1 MRLIGLVV
9 AALAA
14 LPEVV
19 ECAGGRV
26 HHAKD
31 GSVIGT
37 TAPRPTIQPKPLTTG
52 KQFPQLN
59 SDRRKR
65 TCFVDAL
72 GGGKD
77 DAPQILAALHECNG
91 NGTVALLSPL
101 YTIATPLDLTFLN
114 GIDIDI
120 QGTLKFTPDTDYW
133 QANSFKYTFQN
144 SSSFWQIG
152 GSDVHIFGSG
162 KGTID
167 GSGQVWYDLY
177 AKNPLILR
185 PILIAY
191 KDLHGATISGLKL
204 RYSPQ
209 WYQVVIDSSDV
220 IFDDIN
226 IFGGSVSSNPAKN
239 TDGWDTYRSD
249 NVVIQNSHIDNG
261 DDCVSFKPN
270 STSMVVQGLFCNG
283 SHGISVGS
291 LGQYYKVYDLVE
303 DVYVYNITM
312 INASDMARI
321 KVWPG
326 VQSALSV
333 DLQGGGG
340 LGLVNN
346 ITYDRMQ
353 ISNVDYGIELTQ
365 CYGQSNLT
373 LCNEFPSTLVIQNVV
388 FKNMWGTASKKY
400 DPKVGTLVCSS
411 PDVCHNI
418 YAKNITVVPPS
429 GKAPKYTCTN
439 IDKTLLDLPCA

>member
-1 MRLIGLVV
+1 MRYLGLL
-9 AALAA
+9 AAAIAA

-37 TAPRPTIQPKPLTTG
+37 TAPRPTILPSPLSTG
-52 KQFPQLN
+52 KQFIK
-59 SDRRKR
+59 SDRRTH

-72 GGGKD
+72 GNGQD
-77 DAPQILAALHECNG
+77 DGPQILQAFHDCNNG
-91 NGTVALLSPL
+91 GTVAMLSPL
-101 YTIATPLDLTFLN
+101 YTVATPLDLTFLN
-114 GIDIDI
+114 SVDWDL
-120 QGTLKFTPDTDYW
+120 QGTIKFTPDIVYW
-133 QANSFKYTFQN
+133 QENSFKYTFQN
-144 SSSFWQIG
+144 ASSFWQFG
-152 GSDVHIFGSG
+152 GYDVNIFGSG
-162 KGTID
+162 TGTID
-167 GSGQVWYDLY
+167 GSGQVWYDAY
-177 AKNPLILR
+177 AANALILR
-185 PILIAY
+185 PVLIALNG
-191 KDLHGATISGLKL
+191 LHQAKISGLKL

-209 WYQVVIDSSDV
+209 WYHVVMDSTDI
-220 IFDDIN
+220 IFDDIDIAGASTSTN
-226 IFGGSVSSNPAKN
+226 VAKN

-249 NVVIQNSHIDNG
+249 NIVIQNSNIVNG

-270 STSMVVQGLFCNG
+270 SSSIVVQNLHCNG

-291 LGQYYKVYDLVE
+291 LGQYYLVYDMVT
-303 DVYVYNITM
+303 DVYVYNISM

-340 LGLVNN
+340 LGMVNN
-346 ITYDRMQ
+346 VTYDTMT
-353 ISNVDYGIELTQ
+353 ISNVDYAIEITQ

-373 LCNEFPSTLVIQNVV
+373 LCNEYPSTLTIENVTI
-388 FKNMWGTASKKY
+388 KNMKGVTSKKY
-400 DPKVGTLVCSS
+400 DPTVGTLVCSS
-411 PDVCHNI
+411 PSVCHNI
-418 YAKNITVVPPS
+418 GIENISVVPPS

-439 IDKTLLDLPCA
+439 IDKTLLVGITCA

>member
-1 MRLIGLVV
+1 MRLLGLFV

-37 TAPRPTIQPKPLTTG
+37 TAPRPTIKPKPYTTG
-52 KQFPQLN
+52 KQFIK
-59 SDRRKR
+59 SERRKR

-72 GGGKD
+72 GNGRD

-120 QGTLKFTPDTDYW
+120 QGTLKFTPDTDFW

-152 GSDVHIFGSG
+152 GNDVHIFGSG

-167 GSGQVWYDLY
+167 GSGQAWYDLY
-177 AKNPLILR
+177 AKDPLILR

-191 KDLHGATISGLKL
+191 KDLHQATVSGLNL

-209 WYQVVIDSSDV
+209 WYQIVIDSSDI
-220 IFDDIN
+220 IFDNID
-226 IFGGSVSSNPAKN
+226 IFGGSVSKNPAKN

-249 NVVIQNSHIDNG
+249 NIVIQNSHIDNG

-270 STSMVVQGLFCNG
+270 STNMVVQGLFCNG

-303 DVYVYNITM
+303 DIYVYNTTM

-326 VQSALSV
+326 IQSALSV

-340 LGLVNN
+340 IGLVNN
-346 ITYDRMQ
+346 ITYDLMQ

-365 CYGQSNLT
+365 CYGQKNLT
-373 LCNEFPSTLVIQNVV
+373 LCNQYPSTLEIKNVV

-400 DPKVGTLVCSS
+400 DPTVGTLVCSS
-411 PDVCHNI
+411 PSVCHNI
-418 YAKNITVVPPS
+418 VAKNINVVPPS

-439 IDKTLLDLPCA
+439 MDRTLLELPCA